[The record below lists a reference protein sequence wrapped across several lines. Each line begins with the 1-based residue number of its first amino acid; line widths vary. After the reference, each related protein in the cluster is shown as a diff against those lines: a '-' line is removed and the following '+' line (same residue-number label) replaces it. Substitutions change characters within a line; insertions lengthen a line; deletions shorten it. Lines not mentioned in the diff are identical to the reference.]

1 MERDKQVSS
10 KQSLSQADVARLLQ
24 NPSTDSRAEAAAK
37 VAAAFQTG
45 DLGDKERAIA
55 EDIFRAMMQDV
66 EVRVR
71 KALALTLADAD
82 LPRDVAL
89 KIANDVSE
97 VAVPFIEV
105 TQALDDDDLIHI
117 IANQTADHQVAI
129 ARRKS
134 VSGKVADALVDT
146 KNEDVV
152 ATLVGNEG
160 ADLSAS
166 TMNRVLDE
174 FGHIKRIATPMAQRP
189 TLPLDVAER
198 LVTLVS
204 DKIQKQLLQTH
215 GIDAGMASD
224 LASQTRERAT
234 VSLLD
239 GSAEA
244 PDVQALVDQLH
255 KNERLTPTII
265 LRALCMGDLTF
276 FEVALA
282 RRAGISISNVY
293 KLVYE
298 HGDDG
303 LKRLFD
309 RAEMPKNMLDIAR
322 VALDTAEEMTLNS
335 RDDRN
340 RFREVMLE
348 RVLTSCEDKVDN
360 ENLDYFISKL
370 GKLAAAQG
378 SGVGA

>member
-1 MERDKQVSS
+1 MERGEQVSS
-10 KQSLSQADVARLLQ
+10 NKTLSQADVVRLLQ
-24 NPSTDSRAEAAAK
+24 DPSGATRADAAQK
-37 VAAAFQTG
+37 VAQAFAG
-45 DLGDKERAIA
+45 GGMGDKERAIA

-82 LPRDVAL
+82 VSRDVAL
-89 KIANDVSE
+89 KIANDVAD

-105 TQALDDDDLIHI
+105 TKALNDDDLVHI
-117 IANQTADHQVAI
+117 IANQTAEHQVAI
-129 ARRKS
+129 ARRQTVS
-134 VSGKVADALVDT
+134 VKVADALVDT
-146 KNEDVV
+146 RNEDVV
-152 ATLVGNEG
+152 ATLVSNDG
-160 ADLSAS
+160 ADLSPG

-174 FGHIKRIATPMAQRP
+174 FGHVKRIATPMAQRP

-204 DKIQKQLLQTH
+204 DKIQKQLLDSH
-215 GIDAGMASD
+215 GLTADMAAE
-224 LASQTRERAT
+224 LAMQTRERAT

-255 KNERLTPTII
+255 KNGRLTPTII

-276 FEVALA
+276 FEVAMA
-282 RRAGISISNVY
+282 RRANVPVSNVY
-293 KLVYE
+293 KLIYE
-298 HGDDG
+298 YGADG
-303 LKRLFD
+303 LARLFD
-309 RAEMPKNMLDIAR
+309 RADMPENMLDICK

-348 RVLTSCEDKVDN
+348 RVLTSCEDMVDN

-370 GKLAAAQG
+370 GKLAAAQ
-378 SGVGA
+378 STGARA

>member
-1 MERDKQVSS
+1 MSS

-105 TQALDDDDLIHI
+105 TQALDDDDLVHI
-117 IANQTADHQVAI
+117 IANQTAEHQVAI
-129 ARRKS
+129 ARRKT

-160 ADLSAS
+160 ADLSAT

-282 RRAGISISNVY
+282 RRAGISVSNVY

-298 HGDDG
+298 LGDDG

-309 RAEMPKNMLDIAR
+309 RAEMPKNMLEIAR

-348 RVLTSCEDKVDN
+348 RVLTSCEDMVDN

-370 GKLAAAQG
+370 GKLAAAQA